1 MAINLKRLSV
11 FVALLVFL
19 QVSKADS
26 FLLSEEN
33 IKYAQN
39 ENIISQDQILPLIY
53 IKNIEYYNQT
63 QSAAYTPYITEYLAL
78 EPSIIIT
85 EDESLADYE
94 LIPKLLQSRIEPLN
108 DENIRYNMSV
118 SVELWAKGG
127 VKVASAEQNR
137 YIVIEKKQ
145 DIQKTAKQLL
155 KKLLQEALNSL
166 IRKIKNN
173 QLNIS

>member
-1 MAINLKRLSV
+1 MRINFKRLSV
-11 FVALLVFL
+11 FVALLVLL

-33 IKYAQN
+33 IKYAQK
-39 ENIISQDQILPLIY
+39 ESIISQDQILPLIY

-94 LIPKLLQSRIEPLN
+94 LIPKLLQSQTEPLN
-108 DENIRYNMSV
+108 DENIRYNISV

-127 VKVASAEQNR
+127 VQVAFAKQNR

-145 DIQKTAKQLL
+145 NLQQIAQQLL
-155 KKLLQEALNSL
+155 KKLLRDALDSL

-173 QLNIS
+173 QLNLS